1 MNSFYNSVAEK
12 NYNPIALYIK
22 WPEEAQAAT
31 ELFPVI
37 SLYGIDGT
45 VGWCLDHVKASSQN
59 PGVLEDFSILL
70 LGRFRCGHVGTIAGN
85 QSEIHLRWYSCVC

>member
-37 SLYGIDGT
+37 
-45 VGWCLDHVKASSQN
+45 
-59 PGVLEDFSILL
+59 
-70 LGRFRCGHVGTIAGN
+70 
-85 QSEIHLRWYSCVC
+85 